1 MRKYACIVVLVASL
15 LSNPLDARAFAPLK
29 GRWTFTLMPEGQV
42 MVITGFRFKD
52 KSVGHMP
59 QTPIERNA
67 IAYRETDSDFSASW
81 EHKAHIIVTGS
92 FGTSTLVLRGTK
104 TSDTT
109 VEGTLLI
116 ITDTPD
122 PLSPTG
128 FETVTGI
135 FRGVRDS

>member
-1 MRKYACIVVLVASL
+1 VLVASL
-15 LSNPLDARAFAPLK
+15 LVNPIDARAFAPLK

-42 MVITGFRFKD
+42 MVITGFRFKG
-52 KSVGHMP
+52 KGLGVGP
-59 QTPIERNA
+59 RSPLTSGA
-67 IAYRETDSDFSASW
+67 IAYRETESDFSASW
-81 EHKAHIIVTGS
+81 EYQTQIIATGS
-92 FGTSTLVLRGTK
+92 FGSSTLVLRGTK

-116 ITDTPD
+116 ITDSPD

-135 FRGVRDS
+135 FTGVRDS